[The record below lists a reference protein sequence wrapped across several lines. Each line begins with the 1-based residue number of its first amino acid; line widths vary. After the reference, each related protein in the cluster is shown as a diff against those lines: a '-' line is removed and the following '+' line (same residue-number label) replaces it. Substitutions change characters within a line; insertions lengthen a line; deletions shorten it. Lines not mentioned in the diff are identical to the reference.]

1 MNYSS
6 PSPCGLTKAVVDKF
20 ASDLAD
26 HLGYRPGDELS
37 EIVAKLGGRIL
48 SQNILDF
55 GKFSSSG
62 SIRIE
67 REGSFEILLASHTG
81 RLRDRFTIAHE
92 LGHYFLHFVYARR
105 NGAQIERMEAL
116 RYGSGQVEWEA
127 NWFAAGF
134 LMPATPFREAHASL
148 SGSITRIADRFGV
161 SSEAANIRAQY
172 LGLAA

>member
-1 MNYSS
+1 MNYSA
-6 PSPCGLTKAVVDKF
+6 PSPCGLPKAVVDKF
-20 ASDLAD
+20 ASDVAA
-26 HLGYRPGDELS
+26 HFGYQPGDELS
-37 EIVAKLGGRIL
+37 SIVAKLGGRIL

-55 GKFSSSG
+55 GRFSSG

-92 LGHYFLHFVYARR
+92 LGHYFLHFIYAKR

-134 LMPATPFREAHASL
+134 LMPASAFREAHASM
-148 SGSITRIADRFGV
+148 SGSIARVADRFGV